1 MTKADAAK
9 LVAIVVT
16 AYPNYDKFKD
26 EAAVTATV
34 SLWATMFQADDGRI
48 VALAL
53 NKHIAT
59 SKWPP
64 SVAEIRELMLE
75 IQHPELITPE
85 RAWLAVGDLLYTTG
99 EHNYGDLYRQL
110 PPLVARAVEA
120 IGWGNLYEMHRSYCR
135 GGKPGMD
142 RVAFM
147 DIYKPMYER
156 EKQRAMT
163 PQNLTAQID
172 AVAASLPD
180 KGQHLL
186 TDREQDRRGKEE
198 QYRRLEIGW
207 RDQQRE
213 AWRRLSKNAR
223 SWSSGSSKKT
233 KGRRPRHDNRRKDKA
248 DQAQQGPDTIRTG
261 EALRNGR
268 LPDRRI

>member
-1 MTKADAAK
+1 MAA
-9 LVAIVVT
+9 
-16 AYPNYDKFKD
+16 
-26 EAAVTATV
+26 ER
-34 SLWATMFQADDGRI
+34 GRDPG
-48 VALAL
+48 AHAGDP
-53 NKHIAT
+53 A
-59 SKWPP
+59 
-64 SVAEIRELMLE
+64 
-75 IQHPELITPE
+75 PELITPE

-180 KGQHLL
+180 KGQRLL

-207 RDQQRE
+207 RDRQRE
-213 AWRRLSKNAR
+213 ALEASVKERTQLELREWQENEERREK
-223 SWSSGSSKKT
+223 
-233 KGRRPRHDNRRKDKA
+233 
-248 DQAQQGPDTIRTG
+248 
-261 EALRNGR
+261 E
-268 LPDRRI
+268 